1 METLRQIKEDIPLAN
16 ISTFHSFCDTI
27 VKEYYHIIGIEPMY
41 QIVEEVD
48 TLTILN
54 RISKEVFNE
63 FVNDSNNSERFKVV
77 AEVLGVDY
85 LSSKKIMEDVKA
97 LYKDIKTK
105 GDSIEEAKISQ
116 ETTLKGLMN

>member
-1 METLRQIKEDIPLAN
+1 MKEDIPLAN